1 MEYTEESFIVV
12 DKTKKKKV
20 ICHKIKCKPIK
31 RELIIHADIDNK
43 NITNVSD
50 LITGYKLISIP
61 IEPSKIQLQDI
72 KENLEKF
79 ISHFTVEG
87 ITEEFKRIEELTTKD
102 QK

>member
-20 ICHKIKCKPIK
+20 NCCKIKCKPIK

-50 LITGYKLISIP
+50 LKTGYKLISIP
-61 IEPSKIQLQDI
+61 IEPNKIKLQDI
-72 KENLEKF
+72 KERLEKF
-79 ISHFTVEG
+79 IAHFTVDS
-87 ITEEFKRIEELTTKD
+87 ILEEFKKIEELTKETK
-102 QK
+102 